1 MQPVRRAWFAF
12 LVAVL
17 VAVSAGPSFG
27 LAAASPGVS
36 ASGHAGSQIRVG
48 VRSTWTAAAHRNG
61 LSLTSTTPTANA
73 RIDAAGTKRSQT
85 ISLRSSTSSPGRFLA
100 TKGASEAFHYTARQA
115 VQSIEKEGL
124 RRGSYAARKGDL
136 SPLQAQID
144 LALPPNRGLR
154 DAVVRVDLAGLRKAG
169 YEVPDFRQVG
179 RKFNMPGGGQ
189 EVQFPYSVPP
199 RFLRVMRP

>member
-1 MQPVRRAWFAF
+1 MALSACGPLGAV
-12 LVAVL
+12 VA
-17 VAVSAGPSFG
+17 SAQTATDVTISMLRDGYPAPGYGYDSSS
-27 LAAASPGVS
+27 AA
-36 ASGHAGSQIRVG
+36 
-48 VRSTWTAAAHRNG
+48 
-61 LSLTSTTPTANA
+61 TTPTPNT
-73 RIDAAGTKRSQT
+73 RVDAIRGERRSG
-85 ISLRSSTSSPGRFLA
+85 SGSRSSTSLKSPGHA
-100 TKGASEAFHYTARQA
+100 TKGAGEAFHYTARQA